1 MIKDEKFITKRKKIQ
16 KVTKILLYIST
27 FIGGFILGIFF
38 SKCPKKNEFVYESME
53 KGEELGEKQLKKENQ
68 EKKMLPSVKSEEK
81 SISVIRRSEEGKFYE
96 KSLTQYMVKSYERAI
111 TCYDLPFS
119 PYLIVKPEKY
129 WNKRVADFVFSP
141 GITFMCDIA
150 GVKLPC
156 SSLSNRLSIQF
167 NEDGYKKFVVVYENS
182 GCSRKLLE
190 YDFIVDTYPPS
201 TTILPV
207 GFSDLLTLPEAEFR
221 LLVSEPVRYTLCRID
236 DGFWIDCS
244 AGGIYLTSIDDGI
257 HKISAFSVDIAG
269 NREEPP
275 KDFFF
280 RVDALPPFTFLIEAP
295 PSITN
300 SNSAEFLFTSDE
312 DDVEFECNI
321 NDTGWIECSSYF
333 TITDLSEGINKIK
346 VRSKD
351 RFGRY
356 DPEPVVYSWQ
366 VVKGE
371 LISPPKPYVPSEKV
385 IEILFKRKG
394 IRSLE
399 ELKINLR
406 KGKEKR

>member
-1 MIKDEKFITKRKKIQ
+1 MIKNKKFNRKVQ
-16 KVTKILLYIST
+16 KVQIATKIFFYISI

-38 SKCPKKNEFVYESME
+38 SKCPKKNDFVYKTIE
-53 KGEELGEKQLKKENQ
+53 KGEELGEKQIKKENQ
-68 EKKMLPSVKSEEK
+68 EKKLFPSVKSEEK
-81 SISVIRRSEEGKFYE
+81 SILVIPRSEEEKSYE
-96 KSLTQYMVKSYERAI
+96 KSLTQYMGQKYERAI

-119 PYLIVKPEKY
+119 PYLVVKPEKY
-129 WNKRVADFVFSP
+129 WNKRSADFVFSL

-150 GVKLPC
+150 GIKLPC
-156 SSLSNRLSIQF
+156 TSLSNKVSVLFS
-167 NEDGYKKFVVVYENS
+167 EDGYKKFAVVYEDS
-182 GCSRKLLE
+182 GCSRNLLE

-207 GFSDLLTLPEAEFR
+207 GFSDFLTLPEAEFR

-244 AGGIYLTSIDDGI
+244 AGGIYLTNIDDGI
-257 HKISAFSVDIAG
+257 HKISAFSVDLAG

-275 KDFFF
+275 KDFSF

-300 SNSAEFLFTSDE
+300 SNSAEFLFISDE

-321 NDTGWIECSSYF
+321 NDTGWIRCPPYF
-333 TITDLSEGINKIK
+333 TISEVNEGINKIK
-346 VRSKD
+346 IRSKD
-351 RFGRY
+351 RLGRY
-356 DPEPVVYSWQ
+356 DPDPVVYSWQ
-366 VVKGE
+366 VVKGP
-371 LISPPKPYVPSEKV
+371 LVSPPKPYVPSEKV
-385 IEILFKRKG
+385 IEILVKRKG

-399 ELKINLR
+399 ELKINLL
-406 KGKEKR
+406 KEKEKK

>member
-1 MIKDEKFITKRKKIQ
+1 MIKNKEFERKDKKSQRVAKIF
-16 KVTKILLYIST
+16 LYISI
-27 FIGGFILGIFF
+27 FIGGFVLGIFF
-38 SKCPKKNEFVYESME
+38 SKCPKKSEIISKSTE
-53 KGEELGEKQLKKENQ
+53 KGEELGEKQVKKESQ
-68 EKKMLPSVKSEEK
+68 EKKIMPSVKGEEK
-81 SISVIRRSEEGKFYE
+81 SILVIPRSEEGKFYE
-96 KSLTQYMVKSYERAI
+96 KSLTQHIAQSYERAI

-141 GITFMCDIA
+141 GITFMCEIA

-156 SSLSNRLSIQF
+156 TSLSNRLSIQF
-167 NEDGYKKFVVVYENS
+167 NEDGYKKFVVVYEDS
-182 GCSRKLLE
+182 GCSRNLLE

-201 TTILPV
+201 TTILPI
-207 GFSDLLTLPEAEFR
+207 GFSDLLTSPEAEFR

-257 HKISAFSVDIAG
+257 HKISAFSVDLAG
-269 NREEPP
+269 NREDPP
-275 KDFFF
+275 KEFSF
-280 RVDALPPFTFLIEAP
+280 RVDALPPFTFLVEAP

-300 SNSAEFLFTSDE
+300 SNSAEFLFVSDE

-321 NDTGWIECSSYF
+321 NDTGWIRCSPPF
-333 TITDLSEGINKIK
+333 TISDLNEGINKIK
-346 VRSKD
+346 IRSKD

-356 DPEPVVYSWQ
+356 EPEPVVYSWQ
-366 VVKGE
+366 VVKGA
-371 LISPPKPYVPSEKV
+371 LISPPKPYVPSDKV
-385 IEILFKRKG
+385 IEILVKRKG

-399 ELKINLR
+399 ELKINLQ
-406 KGKEKR
+406 KGKEKK